1 VDQRRIDELRE
12 AIRRQPLAAE
22 LHNELGIAH
31 AMRGEHAAA
40 KGCFEQA
47 LRLRPAYP
55 VAWQNLSR
63 LLLLGGAPQ
72 DAELA
77 ALRAVAYAPA
87 DPVPQRH
94 LGQLLK
100 QIGRVAEAAVV
111 WRNAWNLAQSAS
123 PTPADAIPNPPPP
136 NASFE
141 TALASDLATLLQE
154 VGDSS
159 AGLIVVEQALR
170 RHPHDIP
177 LRELRAV
184 LLRGLR
190 REDDAEREYRA
201 VLELRPDSPATRA
214 NLAHLLADQG
224 RTEDARAQYAEADRL
239 SPNPRV
245 RIALSATLPV
255 ILDSRDDISRERDR
269 LRQLVSQR
277 LERGDRVDTTLESMP
292 NLFSLAYHGQDDRW
306 FHEHWS
312 SLATPVDWLAG
323 TPRPAEFGE
332 PRRAAGRSGKG
343 CRVRVGVLSRYLRDH
358 TIGRLNLGW
367 IERLPRTDIE
377 LVLLPV
383 GPSDDMLARR
393 YRAAADQFV
402 PLPWSVPGALGVLRS
417 LRLDV
422 LLFLDVG
429 MDPVTLALAANRV
442 APRQAA
448 TWGHP
453 VTTGLPTIDDFL
465 SAETAELPG
474 ADAHYTERLIRFS
487 RLGVCYERP
496 SFDPALSSKRVFGVD
511 DAWPLLACPQSLFKF
526 HPDFDEALSR
536 IMERLP
542 TARLALID
550 GRHPGWRAKLEARWG
565 RLGGPDFR
573 DRVVW
578 LPPQPRERFLGLLQA
593 ADVALD
599 TFPFCGGNSSYETLA
614 AGTPLVTL
622 PTDLLRGRLTRAMYA
637 QLDWTELVATDAE
650 DYTQKVLRLVQE
662 PDYAAECRREIATRA
677 DQLFNDQTA
686 VTEWERYL
694 TTG

>member
-1 VDQRRIDELRE
+1 MDQRRIDELRE

-22 LHNELGIAH
+22 LHNELGIGH

-55 VAWQNLSR
+55 IAWQNLSR
-63 LLLLGGAPQ
+63 LLLLGGALQ

-100 QIGRVAEAAVV
+100 QTGRVAEAAVV
-111 WRNAWNLAQSAS
+111 WRNAWNLLETAT
-123 PTPADAIPNPPPP
+123 PTPSGGAAAPSP
-136 NASFE
+136 NAPLE

-154 VGDSS
+154 VGDSTS
-159 AGLIVVEQALR
+159 GLTVVEQALR

-201 VLELRPDSPATRA
+201 VLELRPDSPATCA

-224 RTEDARAQYAEADRL
+224 RTDEARSQYAEADKFA
-239 SPNPRV
+239 PNPRV
-245 RIALSATLPV
+245 RIALAATLPV
-255 ILDSRDDISRERDR
+255 ILDSRDEISRERER
-269 LRQLVSQR
+269 LRELVSER
-277 LERGDRVDTTLESMP
+277 VARGDRVDTTQESMP
-292 NLFSLAYHGQDDRW
+292 NLFSLAYHGEDDRW

-312 SLATPVDWLAG
+312 RLATPVDWLAG
-323 TPRPAEFGE
+323 SPRPAEFGE
-332 PRRAAGRSGKG
+332 PRRNAGRSGKG
-343 CRVRVGVLSRYLRDH
+343 GRVRVGVLSRYLRDH

-367 IERLPRTDIE
+367 VERLPRTRIE

-383 GPSDDMLARR
+383 GPSDDLLARR
-393 YRAAADQFV
+393 YRATADQFV

-453 VTTGLPTIDDFL
+453 VTTGLPTIDDFV

-474 ADAHYTERLIRFS
+474 ADAHYTERLVRLA

-496 SFDPALSSKRVFGVD
+496 AFDPVLSCKSAFDVD
-511 DAWPLLACPQSLFKF
+511 DASPLLACPQSLFKF
-526 HPDFDEALSR
+526 HPDFDAAIAR

-550 GRHPGWRAKLEARWG
+550 GRHPGWREKLEARWG

-578 LPPQPRERFLGLLQA
+578 LPPQPRERFLGLLRA
-593 ADVALD
+593 ADVVLD

-622 PTDLLRGRLTRAMYA
+622 PTDLLRGRLTCAMYA
-637 QLDWTELVATDAE
+637 QMDWTELVAADVE
-650 DYTQKVLRLVQE
+650 DYANKVVRLVQE
-662 PDYAAECRREIATRA
+662 PGYAADCRREIASRA
-677 DQLFNDQTA
+677 DQLFNDPSA
-686 VTEWERYL
+686 VVEWERYL